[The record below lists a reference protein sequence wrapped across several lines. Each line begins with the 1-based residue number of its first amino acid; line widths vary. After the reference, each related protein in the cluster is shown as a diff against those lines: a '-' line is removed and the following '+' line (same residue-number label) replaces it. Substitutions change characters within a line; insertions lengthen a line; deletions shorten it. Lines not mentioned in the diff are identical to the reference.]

1 MIGYGSAK
9 SAAHHLI
16 QSWGPTCHEEN
27 NTTAVGILPLMI
39 DTPANR
45 AMLEG
50 GNEDG
55 GGDDDDDMTALL
67 AVEEE
72 DTVDLLHNIIIFE
85 GRGG

>member
-1 MIGYGSAK
+1 LNVVVRG
-9 SAAHHLI
+9 
-16 QSWGPTCHEEN
+16 
-27 NTTAVGILPLMI
+27 
-39 DTPANR
+39 D
-45 AMLEG
+45 
-50 GNEDG
+50 